1 MTEPRRPT
9 SRARQLR
16 NGATLPEQHLG
27 RHLAKRQLGGGHKFS
42 RQMPVGPY
50 FADFLCRERA
60 LIVELDG
67 SHHDQ
72 QAIYDARRTAFL
84 HEQGFTVVRFTNVE
98 ATEDSDRV
106 LAAIQGRLDESPS
119 RLSARA
125 TSGRSTVE

>member
-1 MTEPRRPT
+1 MTESRRPT

-16 NGATLPEQHLG
+16 NGATLPEQHLW
-27 RHLAKRQLGGGHKFS
+27 RLLAKRQLGGHKFS

-98 ATEDSDRV
+98 AMEDTDRV